1 MKQFNLNEYLKNP
14 NRKIITRD
22 GNSVRIICTNKLDN
36 NYPVV
41 ALVSDGDCEKCY
53 SYTTFGK
60 LYINQ
65 SICRE
70 LDLFFAPVKKE
81 GWINLFKVNS
91 TMTTGEIYN
100 TEEEAKSAI
109 AKSLVYISTV
119 KIEWEE

>member
-1 MKQFNLNEYLKNP
+1 MKQFNLEAYLKNP
-14 NRKIITRD
+14 TKKVIT
-22 GNSVRIICTNKLDN
+22 GGGKSVRIICTNKLDSTTPIIALIHKGSEEVIQLYTKEGKVTN
-36 NYPVV
+36 KYP
-41 ALVSDGDCEKCY
+41 CFEY
-53 SYTTFGK
+53 
-60 LYINQ
+60 
-65 SICRE
+65 
-70 LDLFFAPVKKE
+70 DLFFAPVKKE